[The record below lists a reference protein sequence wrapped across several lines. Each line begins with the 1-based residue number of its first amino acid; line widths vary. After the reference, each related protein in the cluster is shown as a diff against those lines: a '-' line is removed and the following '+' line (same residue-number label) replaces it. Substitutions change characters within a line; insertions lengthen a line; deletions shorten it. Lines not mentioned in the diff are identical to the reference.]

1 MTGCPSEPVSS
12 SRSCCC
18 RSVPLTAVT
27 LYSYY
32 SSVRTFQRAVERD
45 ASQAAGDISRRMTM
59 VTDDVGRRVDRL
71 FAMAAAENPE
81 DPQRD
86 RTDEIRSRMAPM
98 LGDAAAL
105 VDKVEFEPFSRD
117 FEAPPAPPAGPGAA
131 TSASPPRPPAI
142 RPARPGRP
150 SAADG
155 GRRAGHPRAN
165 ESGPEGSRHE
175 RTGSEDGGSHRRDGQ
190 ERHRD
195 GQGRSG
201 SRDEGRRRSRG
212 KSMATGTT
220 GDSNPDPDVD
230 VKLEGHD
237 LAIPVHHNG
246 RMVGHARAHLNMDR
260 TLGAILSLARSDQGE
275 IPFALDSGGRLY
287 TPDPARR
294 DTLES
299 LHVERVAA
307 ADTPQRVGDWL
318 VVSRHDPSGFTFG
331 IARPLN
337 ESLREIQ
344 RTAVRNL
351 GFGLLL
357 VGLAI
362 VGIVPIS
369 HRMTDRLRALTSG
382 VRQLA
387 AGDFATRVSVRSND
401 EFGTLAT
408 AFNQMAM
415 DLEHNQSLAVE
426 RERLRRE
433 LELSRQIQIDMLPR
447 APLRFGAAEIKGIS
461 IPARE
466 VGGDFFNY
474 FELSPNR
481 LGLLVGDVS
490 GKGVSAALL
499 MANVQATLRARLPLQ
514 PDLAV
519 LADLLDREL
528 DETTP
533 GSVFVTLFVAVLE
546 DGGHEL
552 RYVNAGHNTQ
562 YVLRAKGGLERLT
575 STGLPIGLYSGHGY
589 KEGRVRLDTDD
600 LLFFF
605 TDGLVETGKRS
616 GRHVRGRTPGSGP
629 RGIAPAGDRHGAR
642 AARARRERLPRPWRA
657 HGRRDDDGA

>member
-1 MTGCPSEPVSS
+1 MSLRTRLIVAFVLLSV
-12 SRSCCC
+12 
-18 RSVPLTAVT
+18 VPLTAVT

-81 DPQRD
+81 EPQRD
-86 RTDEIRSRMAPM
+86 RADEIRARMAPM

-117 FEAPPAPPAGPGAA
+117 LEAPPAPPVGPAPPHQPHHRDRPPSGPPAPGAPQPPMVVDVPGILA
-131 TSASPPRPPAI
+131 QTNQALKGAGTSGLDPKMAAHIDEMVKSAI
-142 RPARPGRP
+142 ETGKVGAEVGMK
-150 SAADG
+150 AA
-155 GRRAGHPRAN
+155 AAAVA
-165 ESGPEGSRHE
+165 
-175 RTGSEDGGSHRRDGQ
+175 
-190 ERHRD
+190 
-195 GQGRSG
+195 
-201 SRDEGRRRSRG
+201 

-605 TDGLVETGKRS
+605 TDGLVETENDQGDMFGAERLEAVLEES
-616 GRHVRGRTPGSGP
+616 HLQGIDTVLERLERDVSAFRGRGEPM
-629 RGIAPAGDRHGAR
+629 
-642 AARARRERLPRPWRA
+642 
-657 HGRRDDDGA
+657 DDATMMALRV